1 MNNPEMSVRKL
12 RGLIVAP
19 LLLILGGC
27 KAVLLHPS
35 GDIALQQRNLIY
47 VSTILMLLIIVPV
60 IALTLY
66 FARHYRQTNK
76 EAAYDPEW
84 HHSTKL
90 ELVIW
95 SAPLLIIIALGSITW
110 ITTHT
115 LDPYRPLARID
126 ANTTVPAGTK
136 PLRVEAVAL
145 DWKWLF
151 LYPDLGIATVNE
163 LAAPIN
169 TPIKFDITSTTV
181 MNAFFVPALAGQI
194 YAMPAM
200 NTQLHAVINQP
211 GDFEGFSANYSG
223 AGFTDMKFTFKGMS
237 QSDFDSWVASIKAGG
252 GDLTGPVF
260 QQLEKPSEREPV
272 HTYATFT
279 AGLYDKIVNL
289 CVDPNKMCVSDM
301 MAIDEQGGLGA
312 GSVYNV
318 ASLSYDRS
326 RAAEYA
332 RGNSGYVQALCSTDP
347 APVPLMS
354 SANAES
360 AASPTA
366 NLAP

>member
-1 MNNPEMSVRKL
+1 M
-12 RGLIVAP
+12 
-19 LLLILGGC
+19 LILSGC
-27 KAVLLHPS
+27 NMVLLHPS
-35 GDIALQQRNLIY
+35 GDIALQQRNLII

-60 IALTLY
+60 ICLTLF
-66 FARHYRQTNK
+66 FARHYRQSNK

-95 SAPLLIIIALGSITW
+95 SAPLVIIIALGSITW

-115 LDPYRPLARID
+115 LDPYRPLSRID
-126 ANTTVPAGTK
+126 ATTPIPADTK
-136 PLRVEAVAL
+136 PLRVQAVAL

-163 LAAPIN
+163 LAAPVN
-169 TPIKFDITSTTV
+169 TPIRFEVTSTTV
-181 MNAFFVPALAGQI
+181 MNSFFVPALAGQI

-211 GDFEGFSANYSG
+211 GSYEGFSANYSG
-223 AGFTDMKFTFKGMS
+223 AGFSDMKFSFKGMS
-237 QSDFDSWVASIKAGG
+237 KSDFDSWVASIKAGG
-252 GDLTGPVF
+252 GDLTGPLF
-260 QQLEKPSEREPV
+260 QQLEKPSAREPV
-272 HTYATFT
+272 HTYSTFT

-301 MAIDEQGGLGA
+301 MAIDDQGGLGV

-332 RGNSGYVQALCSTDP
+332 RGDSGYVQALCSIDP

-354 SANAES
+354 SAAPAAS